1 MDIAAASIGMSLAKT
16 QQQASLIMTK
26 KTMDLQEVATA
37 NLLEMMQT
45 SAPMPPGQRLDIRA

>member
-37 NLLEMMQT
+37 NMLEMMQNA
-45 SAPMPPGQRLDIRA
+45 APRVPSQRLDIRA